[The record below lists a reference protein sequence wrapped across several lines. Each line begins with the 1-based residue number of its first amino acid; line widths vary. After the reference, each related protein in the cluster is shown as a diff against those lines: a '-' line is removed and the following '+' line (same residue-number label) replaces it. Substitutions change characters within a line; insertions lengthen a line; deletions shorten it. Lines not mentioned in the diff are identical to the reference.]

1 VNQNLPTTLTKGNM
15 AGGKQ
20 NESTSGNRERVSR
33 SRFEQDVIRLDA
45 PPWYLKPD
53 RHERDTGDAFK
64 SFNVPY
70 GAGVCKVSWPDGPK
84 GKLEFDW
91 S

>member
-1 VNQNLPTTLTKGNM
+1 M
-15 AGGKQ
+15 AGRNQ
-20 NESTSGNRERVSR
+20 NESTTEYRTKVSR
-33 SRFEQDVIRLDA
+33 NRFEQDILRFDA

-53 RHERDTGDAFK
+53 RHERDTGDTFK

>member
-1 VNQNLPTTLTKGNM
+1 MSNGL
-15 AGGKQ
+15 Q
-20 NESTSGNRERVSR
+20 NESTADSRVKVTR
-33 SRFEQDVIRLDA
+33 HRFEQNVIRLDT

-64 SFNVPY
+64 FFNVPY
-70 GAGVCKVSWPDGPK
+70 GAGVCKVSWPAGPK
-84 GKLEFDW
+84 GKIEFDW